1 VKVRLPLV
9 RIAVQPHGPV
19 IFYEEQ
25 MKRTR
30 GSGEAVVGG
39 NADRADAFT
48 DALREAKF
56 REEPLFGVALQRYD
70 TEHHTHSPLVVLRG
84 IARILDR
91 LAGEFR
97 LGDYPRSLEDIRE
110 RIPRSA
116 THGPHRFKD
125 PLGIP
130 CHGHV
135 PPVYVPVTSEQLSG
149 A

>member
-1 VKVRLPLV
+1 MRV
-9 RIAVQPHGPV
+9 AVQSHGPV

-25 MKRTR
+25 MKRSR
-30 GSGEAVVGG
+30 RLGETVV
-39 NADRADAFT
+39 ARKPDPADAFA
-48 DALREAKF
+48 DALREAQL

-70 TEHHTHSPLVVLRG
+70 TEHHTHSPLVLLRG

-97 LGDYPRSLEDIRE
+97 LGDYPRGLEDIRE
-110 RIPRSA
+110 RIPRCA
-116 THGPHRFKD
+116 PHGPHRFED
-125 PLGIP
+125 PVGMP

-135 PPVYVPVTSEQLSG
+135 PPVYVPVTGEQLYG